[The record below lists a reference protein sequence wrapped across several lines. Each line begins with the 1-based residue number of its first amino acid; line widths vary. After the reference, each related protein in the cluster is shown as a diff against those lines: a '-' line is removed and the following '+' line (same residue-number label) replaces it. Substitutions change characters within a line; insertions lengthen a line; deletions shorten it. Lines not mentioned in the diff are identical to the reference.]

1 MLEAVL
7 NAFKIPDLRR
17 KLLFTLGMLV
27 IFRFFAS
34 IPVPGVNQKRAAGLH
49 RAATSSWACSTCS
62 PERSEQLLGRRA
74 GRLPVYHRLDHHAA
88 DDADHPA
95 AE

>member
-1 MLEAVL
+1 MLEAVV

-34 IPVPGVNQKRAAGLH
+34 IPVPGVNQKELQDFI
-49 RAATSSWACSTCS
+49 
-62 PERSEQLLGRRA
+62 EQNQLLGVLNLFSGA
-74 GRLPVYHRLDHHAA
+74 GLRTSRW
-88 DDADHPA
+88 
-95 AE
+95 